1 MAGPLTTPKSLSKW
15 LIEAPPAIGKLNL
28 CVHRGWSLSSVT
40 WAIIQSI
47 MIKQWKSGLGWTSL
61 IDNILHSHVS
71 GWEEVTLS
79 MPPRGVD
86 IRSSSFGP
94 LLDSVLCS
102 SSFNSIDNLYPP
114 LKIDQQYNSFQWA
127 LCLSSKLACV
137 SRGAALV
144 CIKTCLKVRIP
155 PVTHATQR
163 SVCHEKSKVVTK
175 FLWLTQ
181 REWGYQ

>member
-1 MAGPLTTPKSLSKW
+1 MAGPLTTPNSLSKW

-28 CVHRGWSLSSVT
+28 WVHRGWSLSSVT

-47 MIKQWKSGLGWTSL
+47 MTKQWKSGLGWTSL

-86 IRSSSFGP
+86 IRSSSFAP

-102 SSFNSIDNLYPP
+102 SSLTLLIICILLLKLTISIIAFSEPCVFPVNSPVLVGV
-114 LKIDQQYNSFQWA
+114 LLWFA
-127 LCLSSKLACV
+127 LRHV
-137 SRGAALV
+137 
-144 CIKTCLKVRIP
+144 
-155 PVTHATQR
+155 
-163 SVCHEKSKVVTK
+163 
-175 FLWLTQ
+175 
-181 REWGYQ
+181 